1 MHSTHA
7 YQVLARE
14 LEALTTLP
22 AKDLAAVVACMPS
35 PRIIQVG
42 GEDAEIEFS
51 ANWGDKA
58 NTRLVITGH
67 LRGPS
72 TWHHQ
77 HFQESIT
84 VNVSQGAAPGA

>member
-1 MHSTHA
+1 MHSAHA

-14 LEALTTLP
+14 LEILTALP
-22 AKDLAAVVACMPS
+22 GNELALLVAAAPL

-42 GEDAEIEFS
+42 GEDAEIEFTADWS
-51 ANWGDKA
+51 DKA
-58 NTRLVITGH
+58 KTRLVVTGH

-84 VNVSQGAAPGA
+84 VNISPGAAPGA